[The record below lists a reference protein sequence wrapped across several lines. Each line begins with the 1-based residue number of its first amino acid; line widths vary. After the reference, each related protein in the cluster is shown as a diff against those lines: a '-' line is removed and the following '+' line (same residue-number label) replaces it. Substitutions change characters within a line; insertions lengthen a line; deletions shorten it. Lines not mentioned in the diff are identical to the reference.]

1 MVKLVTLHENASVAK
16 AMEMSVRAD
25 NEDAPEPLKI
35 RSKARGRRLTSEIS
49 GAQDVESLLLTTDD
63 LLLCI
68 IAAERTLSLFRLKSA
83 RLHRRARISS
93 SPAPKV

>member
-1 MVKLVTLHENASVAK
+1 MHENASVAK
-16 AMEMSVRAD
+16 AMEMSLRAD

-35 RSKARGRRLTSEIS
+35 RSKARGRWLTSEIS

-83 RLHRRARISS
+83 RLHRR
-93 SPAPKV
+93 V